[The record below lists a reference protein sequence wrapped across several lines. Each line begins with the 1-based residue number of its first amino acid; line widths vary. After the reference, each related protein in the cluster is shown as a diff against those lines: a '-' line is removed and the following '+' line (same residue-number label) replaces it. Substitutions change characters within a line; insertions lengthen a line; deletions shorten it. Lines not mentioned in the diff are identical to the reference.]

1 MSQFTDELR
10 VVEEFLLLV
19 LDADHG
25 DIRHSFPLP
34 ARAVAFAGAA
44 LMDLALE
51 RRIKTDL
58 WRPEILVVSD
68 PTPLGSDLL
77 DPILAEIVRDGETT
91 HEIAFWVTH
100 LAERSDEIREGAL
113 ARLIE
118 RGILEAETSGEVYL
132 SADVSRA
139 RRYGTGDDRTT
150 EEVQLRIMRT
160 LFSDDIPDPR
170 DIVIVSLA
178 SASGVFESMLS
189 RDELA
194 QVRERIEAI
203 SGLDLICRE
212 IAATIRQL
220 KAQPPPAAPSVRP
233 ADEIPEAE
241 GLPVLG
247 NVFGMAGDLRSFLLR
262 EYQRHGPIFRVRALN
277 LRWVALVGPE
287 ANVFADQNSATHFRT
302 WEQYHQFGA
311 ALGAHRVL
319 LSMDGPEHIRMRRL
333 LVKGYSPKMLESNL
347 DLAHDVTLRAIEGW
361 PQGRPIEIQRAMQ
374 QIITEQIGMFCT
386 GLSSEEYFDDLLY
399 FLKMNIQLNITKRLP
414 RVMERLPKYRRARRR
429 MQALYERIMEAHR
442 PEVRE
447 GKPQDFVDVLLEA
460 NEANP
465 QLLPET
471 DLLVNVLAPYL
482 VGMDTAAS
490 VCAFM
495 LYALLMH
502 PEILERM
509 KEEVDEMYAEHGAP
523 TPAGMRK
530 LDVTHRVALET
541 LRMYPVVPALTRTVS
556 NSFEFGGYRVPAG
569 TEIMLGTTVGHHL
582 PDYFPEPEQFDIER
596 YSRSRAEHKQPGAFA
611 PFGVGQHRCIG
622 SGLSE
627 LQIALTLAAIVRKAD
642 LELER
647 PERPL
652 KIKLSPAPHPD
663 DSVRMRLVQRRGD

>member
-1 MSQFTDELR
+1 MSQVNDELR

-34 ARAVAFAGAA
+34 SRAVAFAGAA

-58 WRPEILVVSD
+58 WRPDMLAVSD
-68 PTPLGSDLL
+68 PTPLGSNLL
-77 DPILAEIVRDGETT
+77 DPILAEMARDGETP

-100 LAERSDEIREGAL
+100 LAEHSDEIREKAL

-139 RRYGTGDDRTT
+139 RRYHTADDRPT

-194 QVRERIEAI
+194 QVRERIDAI

-212 IAATIRQL
+212 IAATIRQI
-220 KAQPPPAAPSVRP
+220 KAQPVPAAPSVRP
-233 ADEIPEAE
+233 ADEIPEAD

-247 NVFGMAGDLRSFLLR
+247 NVFGMAGDLRGFLLR

-287 ANVFADQNSATHFRT
+287 ANVLADRISATHFRT

-333 LVKGYSPKMLESNL
+333 LIKGYSPKMLESNL

-386 GLSSEEYFDDLLY
+386 GLSSEKYFDDLLY
-399 FLKMNIQLNITKRLP
+399 FLKMNIQVNITKRLP
-414 RVMERLPKYRRARRR
+414 KVMERLPKYRRARRR
-429 MQALYERIMEAHR
+429 MQAFYERIMEAHR
-442 PEVRE
+442 PEMRE
-447 GKPQDFVDVLLEA
+447 GKPPDFVDVLLEG
-460 NEANP
+460 NQANP

-495 LYALLMH
+495 LYALLKH

-509 KEEVDEMYAEHGAP
+509 REEVDDMYAEHGSP

-596 YSRSRAEHKQPGAFA
+596 YSRSRLEHKQPGAFA

-647 PERPL
+647 PERSL

-663 DSVRMRLVQRRGD
+663 DSVRMRLVHRRGD

>member
-1 MSQFTDELR
+1 MLQITDELR

-19 LDADHG
+19 LDADNG
-25 DIRHSFPLP
+25 DIRHSFPMP
-34 ARAVAFAGAA
+34 SRAVAFAGAA

-77 DPILAEIVRDGETT
+77 DPILADIVRGGETT
-91 HEIAFWVTH
+91 REIAFWVTD
-100 LAERSDEIREGAL
+100 LAKRSDEIREKAL

-118 RGILEAETSGEVYL
+118 RGILEADTSGETHL
-132 SADVSRA
+132 SSGVSLA
-139 RRYGTGDDRTT
+139 RRYNTAEDKTT
-150 EEVQLRIMRT
+150 EEIQLRIMRA
-160 LFSDDIPDPR
+160 LFSDDIPAPR

-189 RDELA
+189 PDELT
-194 QVRERIEAI
+194 QVRERIDTI
-203 SGLDLICRE
+203 SRLDRIGRK
-212 IAATIRQL
+212 IAPAIRQI
-220 KAQPPPAAPSVRP
+220 KAQPPPPPSFRP
-233 ADEIPEAE
+233 TAEIPEAA
-241 GLPVLG
+241 GLPLLG
-247 NVFGMAGDLRSFLLR
+247 NVFGMAGDLRGFLLR
-262 EYQRHGPIFRVRALN
+262 EYQRHGPIFRVRALQY
-277 LRWVALVGPE
+277 RWVALVGPE

-302 WEQYHQFGA
+302 WEQYHEFGA
-311 ALGAHRVL
+311 ALGAQRVL
-319 LSMDGPEHIRMRRL
+319 LSIDGPEHIRMRRL
-333 LVKGYSPKMLESNL
+333 LIKGYSPKMLESNL
-347 DLAHDVTLRAIEGW
+347 DLTHDVTLRAIAGW

-399 FLKMNIQLNITKRLP
+399 FLKMMIQLNITKRLP
-414 RVMERLPKYRRARRR
+414 KVMERLPKYQRAKRR
-429 MQALYERIMEAHR
+429 MEEFYEQIMESHR
-442 PEVRE
+442 PERRE
-447 GKPQDFVDVLLEA
+447 GQPPDFIDVLLEA
-460 NEANP
+460 NRSDP
-465 QLLPET
+465 QLLAET
-471 DLLVNVLAPYL
+471 DLLVNVLSPYL

-495 LYALLMH
+495 LYSLLKH
-502 PEILERM
+502 PDILERVR
-509 KEEVDEMYAEHGAP
+509 EEVDEMYEEHGAP

-556 NSFEFGGYRVPAG
+556 NSFEFEGYRVPAG
-569 TEIMLGTTVGHHL
+569 SEIILGTTVGHHL
-582 PDYFPEPEQFDIER
+582 PEYFPEPDRFDIER
-596 YSRSRAEHKQPGAFA
+596 YSRGRAEHKQPGAFA

-627 LQIALTLAAIVRKAD
+627 LQIALTLATIVRKAD

-663 DSVRMRLVQRRGD
+663 DSVRMRLVHRREG

>member
-1 MSQFTDELR
+1 MSQVNDELR

-34 ARAVAFAGAA
+34 SRAVAFAGAA

-58 WRPEILVVSD
+58 WRPDMLAVSD
-68 PTPLGSDLL
+68 PTPLGSNLL
-77 DPILAEIVRDGETT
+77 DPILAEMARDGETP

-100 LAERSDEIREGAL
+100 LAEHSDEIREKAL

-139 RRYGTGDDRTT
+139 RRYHTADDRPT

-194 QVRERIEAI
+194 QVRERIDAI

-212 IAATIRQL
+212 IAATIRQI
-220 KAQPPPAAPSVRP
+220 KAQPVPAAPSVRP
-233 ADEIPEAE
+233 ADEIPEAD

-247 NVFGMAGDLRSFLLR
+247 NVFGMAGDLRGFLLR

-287 ANVFADQNSATHFRT
+287 ANVLADRISATHFRT

-333 LVKGYSPKMLESNL
+333 LIKGYSPKMLESNL

-386 GLSSEEYFDDLLY
+386 GLSSEKYFDDLLY
-399 FLKMNIQLNITKRLP
+399 FLKMNIQVNITKRLP
-414 RVMERLPKYRRARRR
+414 KVMERLPKYRRARRR
-429 MQALYERIMEAHR
+429 MQAFYERIMEAHR
-442 PEVRE
+442 PEMRE
-447 GKPQDFVDVLLEA
+447 GKPPDFVDVLLEG
-460 NEANP
+460 NQANP

-495 LYALLMH
+495 LYALLKH

-509 KEEVDEMYAEHGAP
+509 REEVDDMYAEHGSP

-663 DSVRMRLVQRRGD
+663 DSVRMRLVHRRGD

>member
-1 MSQFTDELR
+1 MSQVTDELR

-25 DIRHSFPLP
+25 DIRHSFPRP
-34 ARAVAFAGAA
+34 SRAVAFAGAA

-51 RRIKTDL
+51 RRIRTDL
-58 WRPEILVVSD
+58 WRPEMLAVSD
-68 PTPLGSDLL
+68 PTPLGSNLL
-77 DPILAEIVRDGETT
+77 DPILAEMARDGETL
-91 HEIAFWVTH
+91 HEIAFWITH
-100 LAERSDEIREGAL
+100 LAEHSDEIREKAL
-113 ARLIE
+113 ARLVG

-139 RRYGTGDDRTT
+139 RRYSTGDDKTT

-160 LFSDDIPDPR
+160 LFGDDIPDIR

-194 QVRERIEAI
+194 QVRERIDAI

-212 IAATIRQL
+212 IAATIRQI
-220 KAQPPPAAPSVRP
+220 KAQPPPAPPSVRP
-233 ADEIPEAE
+233 ADEIPEAD

-247 NVFGMAGDLRSFLLR
+247 NVFGMAGDLRGFLLR
-262 EYQRHGPIFRVRALN
+262 EYKRHGPIFRVRALS

-287 ANVFADQNSATHFRT
+287 ANVLADRISATHFRT
-302 WEQYHQFGA
+302 WEQYHELGA

-333 LVKGYSPKMLESNL
+333 LIKGYSPKMLESNL

-399 FLKMNIQLNITKRLP
+399 FLNMNIQLNITKRLP
-414 RVMERLPKYRRARRR
+414 KVMARLPKYRRARRR
-429 MQALYERIMEAHR
+429 MQVFYERIMEAHR
-442 PEVRE
+442 PEMRE

-460 NEANP
+460 NQANP

-495 LYALLMH
+495 LYALLKH

-509 KEEVDEMYAEHGAP
+509 KEEVDDMYAEHGSP

-530 LDVTHRVALET
+530 LDITHRVALET

-652 KIKLSPAPHPD
+652 KIKLSPAPHPA
-663 DSVRMRLVQRRGD
+663 DSVRMRLVQRRGR

>member
-1 MSQFTDELR
+1 MSQVKDELR

-25 DIRHSFPLP
+25 DIRHSFPRP
-34 ARAVAFAGAA
+34 SRAVAFAGAA

-51 RRIKTDL
+51 RRIRTDL
-58 WRPEILVVSD
+58 WRPEMLAVSD

-100 LAERSDEIREGAL
+100 LAEHSDEIRERAL
-113 ARLIE
+113 ARLIG

-139 RRYGTGDDRTT
+139 RRYSTGDDRTT

-170 DIVIVSLA
+170 DIIIVSLA

-194 QVRERIEAI
+194 QVRERIDAI

-212 IAATIRQL
+212 IAATIRQV

-233 ADEIPEAE
+233 ADEIPEAD

-247 NVFGMAGDLRSFLLR
+247 NVFGMAGDLRGFLLR

-287 ANVFADQNSATHFRT
+287 ANVLADRISATHFRT

-347 DLAHDVTLRAIEGW
+347 DLAHEVTLRAIEGW

-414 RVMERLPKYRRARRR
+414 KVMARLPKYRRARRR
-429 MQALYERIMEAHR
+429 MQAFYERIMEAHR
-442 PEVRE
+442 PEMRE
-447 GKPQDFVDVLLEA
+447 GKPPDFVDVLLEA
-460 NEANP
+460 NQANP

-495 LYALLMH
+495 LYALLKH

-509 KEEVDEMYAEHGAP
+509 REEVDEMYAEHGSP

-569 TEIMLGTTVGHHL
+569 AEIMLGTTVGHHL

-652 KIKLSPAPHPD
+652 KIKLSPAPHPA
-663 DSVRMRLVQRRGD
+663 DSVRMRLVQRRGR